1 MILQRRHQQCGT
13 VVAGARIRAII
24 RAMSYQR
31 LTEAL
36 LTGQP
41 YFGPALRAFQSP
53 PVRHKY
59 ILPVVKAVQGDAGRP
74 LGILEIGSWGGASA
88 ISWAGALQKLG
99 LEGHVTCVDPWRPY
113 FDLEKEP
120 SLHYKHMNR
129 AADSGMIYRLFR
141 HNVAAA
147 GFANVIRA
155 QVGESRKVLPKLASG
170 SFHVV
175 YLDGSHVVEDV
186 LFDIRQAQ
194 RLIRPGGVI
203 CGDDLERQAQD
214 LDPAELEAAAA
225 SGQDFVFARGTQE
238 RYHPGVTAAVGRE
251 FGEVSAWDGF
261 WAVRLVEGRPE
272 KVDLDL
278 AGAEL
283 PAHIAAAAL
292 TVEADTATH
301 YLISNGGSYFALAKE
316 LGPPEIVAEF
326 LAEEELPPLVFA
338 GKTLEEI
345 REKVEQH
352 SRGVLPAGAAED
364 APHGYPTPQLVGS
377 HRDFNLVC
385 FKENVYGLRRSLGAV
400 DVTAGGAAMTARY
413 DAEDIII
420 GESRDGVNARIDAI
434 EAGREVRTLRQE
446 VRALAEV
453 EVVRHGTADRQT
465 TLLEESYQD
474 FNLVRHNG
482 RVYGLRRSLGEVD
495 LRRGEVALQAQNNPS
510 DVVIGE
516 SADGVRARIDAL
528 ETARRT
534 QGDIAAV
541 RALVERVRSQAESSA
556 ADLAATVEK
565 LRAMQAASGAREVGE
580 SVEKLRGEVQHAR
593 EAIQALSEQ
602 VDEIQYGPG
611 DRGTPRV
618 VEFYR
623 GFKLVRYGA
632 RIYGIR
638 EALGDVD
645 VLLGDTLLEAQYGGE
660 DVILG
665 DSPDGVKARVDAMEA
680 ERAVKELASR
690 LQSMEG
696 TVTKT

>member
-1 MILQRRHQQCGT
+1 
-13 VVAGARIRAII
+13 
-24 RAMSYQR
+24 MSYQR

-59 ILPVVKAVQGDAGRP
+59 ILPVVKAVQKDAGRP
-74 LGILEIGSWGGASA
+74 VGILEIGSWGGASA

-120 SLHYKHMNR
+120 SLHYKYMNR

-141 HNVAAA
+141 HNVAAS

-203 CGDDLERQAQD
+203 CGDDLERQAKD

-225 SGQDFVFARGTQE
+225 SGQDFVFAPGTRE
-238 RYHPGVTAAVGRE
+238 RYHPGVTAAVGRA

-283 PAHIAAAAL
+283 PAHIAAAVL

-316 LGPPEIVAEF
+316 LGPPEIVAQF

-338 GKTLEEI
+338 GKTLQEI

-352 SRGVLPAGAAED
+352 SPGVVPARLAED
-364 APHGYPTPQLVGS
+364 APHGYPAPQLVGS

-385 FKENVYGLRRSLGAV
+385 FQENVYGLRQSLGAV
-400 DVTAGGAAMTARY
+400 DVTAGKAAMTARY

-434 EAGREVRTLRQE
+434 EAGREVRALRQE
-446 VRALAEV
+446 VRALTE
-453 EVVRHGTADRQT
+453 
-465 TLLEESYQD
+465 
-474 FNLVRHNG
+474 
-482 RVYGLRRSLGEVD
+482 
-495 LRRGEVALQAQNNPS
+495 
-510 DVVIGE
+510 
-516 SADGVRARIDAL
+516 
-528 ETARRT
+528 
-534 QGDIAAV
+534 
-541 RALVERVRSQAESSA
+541 
-556 ADLAATVEK
+556 
-565 LRAMQAASGAREVGE
+565 
-580 SVEKLRGEVQHAR
+580 LRGEVQHVR
-593 EAIQALSEQ
+593 EAIRALSEQ

-665 DSPDGVKARVDAMEA
+665 DSPDGVKARVDALEA